1 KLKFDQ
7 DQRGEGGDGYPPAS
21 LASAATT
28 SHFPVPTLS
37 STITVVAPT
46 HHHNNTSE
54 SWSDFH
60 PDRPVE
66 HVPFVRAPPPQP
78 RKRCRDYD
86 EKGLCMRGDMCPFDH
101 GSDPVVVEDVNLP
114 NMLSFHRHKSQVWNR
129 LHPQAFHRHHRHLS
143 WVPHP

>member
-1 KLKFDQ
+1 MKFEP
-7 DQRGEGGDGYPPAS
+7 DQRAESGDGYTPAPLVS
-21 LASAATT
+21 TATT

-60 PDRPVE
+60 PDHPVD
-66 HVPFVRAPPPQP
+66 HVPFVRAPPPQQ

-86 EKGLCMRGDMCPFDH
+86 GDNSALSSFKVHFYGVLIGLVLFFRKGLVHER
-101 GSDPVVVEDVNLP
+101 
-114 NMLSFHRHKSQVWNR
+114 RHVS
-129 LHPQAFHRHHRHLS
+129 L
-143 WVPHP
+143 